1 LIVDPDFGDVATTLE
16 AKSIGVGSGIR
27 VEECS
32 ATNGPTATEQRGNA
46 LLDERI
52 FVKGSYRS
60 TSCGIDR
67 DLARRLRRLD
77 PAEARR

>member
-46 LLDERI
+46 LLGERI
-52 FVKGSYRS
+52 FVKG
-60 TSCGIDR
+60 GIT
-67 DLARRLRRLD
+67 AGHAASIV
-77 PAEARR
+77 AEARR